1 MHQMQQAT
9 VHQQKIVDLTNQG
22 IRTVI
27 DSQDYM
33 FNWRNLFERIKQDK
47 QVIRKPFQN
56 AYRTQEIVKITFN
69 VYNKF
74 QSIYVLTLRQSI
86 DFNYKDNQGNTA
98 IVYAAR
104 TAKISILNEIIKYK
118 ERIETKQIKFALDI
132 AIQSEQD
139 NWDIVETLLQITS
152 LDKPQHLIK
161 SLQKGNYKT
170 ASKIIEKYGASGQ
183 DENGDTALHVASRKG
198 ELNIIKQICQREFL
212 FQRKNKQNQTPLD
225 VAANEKIK
233 DLLIMEETLF
243 TKSPNRKKK
252 QEEQQENI
260 QKIGKQEEGEPD
272 ILPKMNKIVQKR
284 EQETQTYMKERKEI
298 EVQIP
303 ETIAIDQSFYN
314 QLICESKNTLPQHKI
329 SIDDIVKQLTFE
341 INTFTQELSKYLDE
355 QKPIIDKIVQLVD
368 ETVQNVQFK
377 SRAFLYGSC
386 QTGLNLLDSDIDIVI
401 ETVESEEIILLF
413 KLAEQFKTTSFIK
426 DVKVIENAKKPVLKM
441 QCSKEFQDKLID
453 ITISRN
459 DHSGRKTAN
468 SMIEFQKEF
477 KQFRSLALMLKFYF
491 KSINLLNSYQGGL
504 NSYCILT
511 MILAL
516 LQIKRI
522 RDNEN
527 EEIGKNFLDFFDL
540 YGQDLD
546 YYNKIINIVP
556 SQSENM
562 QIDEPNIYQ
571 QQYFQLQAALLQ
583 LVIKDVRNWL
593 YWIFIIKIT
602 ILLVVHSRLR
612 TLRYT
617 YRISTQQNALSFG
630 YSAILNAKKC
640 EQPCFF
646 SGYNKPVC
654 CILKQMIQ
662 QSKNNHLNSLSK
674 SKQPFYFF
682 NNTY

>member
-1 MHQMQQAT
+1 MHQMQQQSI
-9 VHQQKIVDLTNQG
+9 HQQKIVELTNQG
-22 IRTVI
+22 LYVQLEEYIRMNQINQQSYSQAFLECIQYTR
-27 DSQDYM
+27 DSEDH
-33 FNWRNLFERIKQDK
+33 
-47 QVIRKPFQN
+47 FQCI
-56 AYRTQEIVKITFN
+56 QQILK
-69 VYNKF
+69 
-74 QSIYVLTLRQSI
+74 QSI

-104 TAKISILNEIIKYK
+104 TAKISILNELIKYK
-118 ERIETKQIKFALDI
+118 EKIETKQIKLALDI

-161 SLQKGNYKT
+161 SLLKGNYKT
-170 ASKIIEKYGASGQ
+170 AAKIIEKYGASGQ
-183 DENGDTALHVASRKG
+183 DENGDTALHIASRKG
-198 ELNIIKQICQREFL
+198 ELNIIKQICQKEYL
-212 FQRKNKQNQTPLD
+212 FQKKNKLNQIPLD
-225 VAANEKIK
+225 VACNEKIK
-233 DLLIMEETLF
+233 ELLILEETQF

-252 QEEQQENI
+252 QEDLQENI
-260 QKIGKQEEGEPD
+260 QKIGKQEEQND
-272 ILPKMNKIVQKR
+272 ILPKLVKIIQQR
-284 EQETQTYMKERKEI
+284 EQETQTDLKEKKVIEI
-298 EVQIP
+298 QVP
-303 ETIAIDQSFYN
+303 EPISINQPFYN
-314 QLICESKNTLPQHKI
+314 QLIIESQYTLPQHKI
-329 SIDDIVKQLTFE
+329 SLDDIIKQLTFE

-355 QKPIIDKIVQLVD
+355 QKPIIDKLVQLID
-368 ETVQNVQFK
+368 EIVQNVQPK

-401 ETVESEEIILLF
+401 ETVEHEEIILLY
-413 KLAEQFKTTSFIK
+413 KLADQFKMTSFIK
-426 DVKVIENAKKPVLKM
+426 DVKVIDNAKKPVLKM
-441 QCSKEFQDKLID
+441 QCSKEFQEKLID
-453 ITISRN
+453 ITISKN
-459 DHSGRKTAN
+459 DHFGRKTAN

-477 KQFRSLALMLKFYF
+477 KQFKSLALMLKFYF
-491 KSINLLNSYQGGL
+491 KSINLLNAYQGGL

-527 EEIGKNFLDFFDL
+527 EEIGKTFLDFFDL
-540 YGQDLD
+540 YSQDID

-571 QQYFQLQAALLQ
+571 QQYFQFDQGYQELIILDLHNKSNNIASSTFK
-583 LVIKDVRNWL
+583 IKN
-593 YWIFIIKIT
+593 IK
-602 ILLVVHSRLR
+602 
-612 TLRYT
+612 
-617 YRISTQQNALSFG
+617 NALSFG

-646 SGYNKPVC
+646 SRYNKPVC

-662 QSKNNHLNSLSK
+662 QSKNNHINCHLKN
-674 SKQPFYFF
+674 KQPFYLFNY

>member
-1 MHQMQQAT
+1 MHQMQQQMI
-9 VHQQKIVDLTNQG
+9 HQQNIVDLTNQG
-22 IRTVI
+22 LYVQLEEYIRTNQI
-27 DSQDYM
+27 AQQSYSQAFLECIQNTRDSEDH
-33 FNWRNLFERIKQDK
+33 
-47 QVIRKPFQN
+47 FQCI
-56 AYRTQEIVKITFN
+56 QQILK
-69 VYNKF
+69 
-74 QSIYVLTLRQSI
+74 QSI

-118 ERIETKQIKFALDI
+118 EKIETKQIKIALDI

-161 SLQKGNYKT
+161 SLKKGNYKT
-170 ASKIIEKYGASGQ
+170 ASKIIEKYGVSGS
-183 DENGDTALHVASRKG
+183 DENGDTVLHVASRKG
-198 ELNIIKQICQREFL
+198 ELNIIKQICQKEFL
-212 FQRKNKQNQTPLD
+212 FQKKNKQNQIPLD
-225 VAANEKIK
+225 VARNQKIK
-233 DLLIMEETLF
+233 DLLIFEETQF

-252 QEEQQENI
+252 QEEQQDVI
-260 QKIGKQEEGEPD
+260 QKIGKQDDEVD
-272 ILPKMNKIVQKR
+272 ILPKIIKIILNK
-284 EQETQTYMKERKEI
+284 EQETQTEIKEKKEI
-298 EVQIP
+298 EIQIP
-303 ETIAIDQSFYN
+303 EKIQINQAFYN
-314 QLICESKNTLPQHKI
+314 QLISESKYTLPQHKI
-329 SIDDIVKQLTFE
+329 SLDDIVKQLTFE

-355 QKPIIDKIVQLVD
+355 QIPIIDKIVQLVD
-368 ETVQNVQFK
+368 ETVQNVQLK

-401 ETVESEEIILLF
+401 ETTEQEEIILLF
-413 KLAEQFKTTSFIK
+413 KLADQFKITSFIK

-441 QCSKEFQDKLID
+441 QCSKEYQEKLID

-477 KQFRSLALMLKFYF
+477 KQFKSLALILKFYF

-504 NSYCILT
+504 NSYCLLT

-527 EEIGKNFLDFFDL
+527 EEIGKTFLDFFDL
-540 YGQDLD
+540 YSQEID

-556 SQSENM
+556 SQSENI

-571 QQYFQLQAALLQ
+571 QQYFQFDQGYQELIILDLHNKSNNIASSTFK
-583 LVIKDVRNWL
+583 IKN
-593 YWIFIIKIT
+593 IK
-602 ILLVVHSRLR
+602 
-612 TLRYT
+612 
-617 YRISTQQNALSFG
+617 NALCFG

-640 EQPCFF
+640 KQPCFF

-662 QSKNNHLNSLSK
+662 QSKNNHLNSQLK

>member
-1 MHQMQQAT
+1 MQQQMI
-9 VHQQKIVDLTNQG
+9 HQQNIVDLTNQG
-22 IRTVI
+22 LYVQLEEYIRTNQIVQQSYSQAFLECI
-27 DSQDYM
+27 QNTRDSEDH
-33 FNWRNLFERIKQDK
+33 
-47 QVIRKPFQN
+47 FQCI
-56 AYRTQEIVKITFN
+56 QQILK
-69 VYNKF
+69 
-74 QSIYVLTLRQSI
+74 QSI

-118 ERIETKQIKFALDI
+118 EKIETKQIMIALDI

-161 SLQKGNYKT
+161 SLKKGNYKT
-170 ASKIIEKYGASGQ
+170 ASKIIEKYGVSGS
-183 DENGDTALHVASRKG
+183 DENGDTVLHVASRKG
-198 ELNIIKQICQREFL
+198 ELNIIKQICQKEFL
-212 FQRKNKQNQTPLD
+212 FQKKNKQNQIPLD
-225 VAANEKIK
+225 VAGNQKIK
-233 DLLIMEETLF
+233 DLLIFEQSQF
-243 TKSPNRKKK
+243 TKSPNRKKQ
-252 QEEQQENI
+252 QEEQQDVI
-260 QKIGKQEEGEPD
+260 QKIGKQDDEVD
-272 ILPKMNKIVQKR
+272 ILPKIIKIILNR
-284 EQETQTYMKERKEI
+284 EQVTQTEIKEKKEI

-303 ETIAIDQSFYN
+303 EKIQINQPFYN
-314 QLICESKNTLPQHKI
+314 QLISESKYTFPQHKI
-329 SIDDIVKQLTFE
+329 SLDDIVKQLTFE

-355 QKPIIDKIVQLVD
+355 QIPIIDKIVQLVD
-368 ETVQNVQFK
+368 ETVQNVQFN
-377 SRAFLYGSC
+377 SHAFLYGSC

-401 ETVESEEIILLF
+401 ETIEQEEIILLF
-413 KLAEQFKTTSFIK
+413 KLADQFKMTSFIK

-441 QCSKEFQDKLID
+441 QCSKEYQEKLID

-459 DHSGRKTAN
+459 DHQGRKTAN

-477 KQFRSLALMLKFYF
+477 KQFKSLALILKFYF

-504 NSYCILT
+504 NSYCLLT

-527 EEIGKNFLDFFDL
+527 EEIGKTFLDFFDL
-540 YGQDLD
+540 YSQDID

-556 SQSENM
+556 SQSENI

-571 QQYFQLQAALLQ
+571 QQYFQFDQGYQELIILDLHNKSNNIASSTFK
-583 LVIKDVRNWL
+583 IKN
-593 YWIFIIKIT
+593 IK
-602 ILLVVHSRLR
+602 
-612 TLRYT
+612 
-617 YRISTQQNALSFG
+617 NALCFG

-662 QSKNNHLNSLSK
+662 QSKNNHLNSQLK
-674 SKQPFYFF
+674 SKQPFYLF